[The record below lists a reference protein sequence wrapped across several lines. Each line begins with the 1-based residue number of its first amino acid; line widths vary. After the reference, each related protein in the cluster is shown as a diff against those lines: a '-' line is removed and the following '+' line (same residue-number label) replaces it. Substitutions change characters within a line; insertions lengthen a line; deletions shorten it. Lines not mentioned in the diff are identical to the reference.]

1 MSLIGTQE
9 TDTQVQV
16 NEIAHLLKI
25 SQDTSYD
32 ESEDILHVKEDF
44 EKLGSFFDL
53 IKQDISTN
61 VSNAAES
68 EVIAEQNPL
77 VTEDVTDID
86 TTAVNAYEQDE
97 QIAEY
102 ESSPGDKL
110 TEEVSEGDGQS
121 SLVDNETTNADSDD
135 FEIDPIVG
143 ANVEDTNDNPKQSVG
158 EKVSDELLKIEY
170 EKGYSDAVLQLEKSL
185 EDEKAYLR
193 ELSANLFTIKGEIS
207 DELQKLII
215 EKIHQL
221 SMDFLSEKIDE
232 IPQTFLDKIM
242 VSVEHISSY
251 LETVVVELNEL
262 DALAIN
268 SNVTALED
276 YAFKIKVNKDLKRGE
291 FKITD
296 GDTLFAKLH
305 S

>member
-1 MSLIGTQE
+1 MSLIETQE

-53 IKQDISTN
+53 IKQDSSTN
-61 VSNAAES
+61 VVDAAES

-86 TTAVNAYEQDE
+86 TGAVNAPDLDE
-97 QIAEY
+97 QIAED
-102 ESSPGDKL
+102 ESFPDDIL
-110 TEEVSEGDGQS
+110 NEEAIEGAVKS
-121 SLVDNETTNADSDD
+121 SRIDEETTNVDSDD
-135 FEIDPIVG
+135 FVIDPIIG
-143 ANVEDTNDNPKQSVG
+143 TNVEETNDNPKQSEG
-158 EKVSDELLKIEY
+158 EKVSAELLKLEY

-207 DELQKLII
+207 EELQHLMREKL
-215 EKIHQL
+215 HQL
-221 SMDFLSEKIDE
+221 SMDFLGEKIDV
-232 IPQTFLDKIM
+232 IPQSLLDKIM
-242 VSVEHISSY
+242 AAVEHISSY

-262 DALAIN
+262 DALAID
-268 SNVTALED
+268 SNVTALQD

-296 GDTLFAKLH
+296 GDTLYAKFH

>member
-1 MSLIGTQE
+1 MSLIETQE

-53 IKQDISTN
+53 IKQDSSTN
-61 VSNAAES
+61 VVDAAES

-86 TTAVNAYEQDE
+86 TGAVNAPDLDE
-97 QIAEY
+97 QIAED
-102 ESSPGDKL
+102 ESFPDDIL
-110 TEEVSEGDGQS
+110 NEEAIEGAVKS
-121 SLVDNETTNADSDD
+121 SRIDEETTNVDSDD
-135 FEIDPIVG
+135 FVIDPIIG
-143 ANVEDTNDNPKQSVG
+143 TNVEETNDNPKQSEG
-158 EKVSDELLKIEY
+158 EKVSAELLKLEY

-207 DELQKLII
+207 EELQHLMREKL
-215 EKIHQL
+215 HQL
-221 SMDFLSEKIDE
+221 SMDFLGEKIDV
-232 IPQTFLDKIM
+232 IPQSLLDKIM
-242 VSVEHISSY
+242 AAVEHISIY

-262 DALAIN
+262 DALAID
-268 SNVTALED
+268 SNVTALQD

-296 GDTLFAKLH
+296 GDTLYAKFH

>member
-1 MSLIGTQE
+1 MSLIETQE

-53 IKQDISTN
+53 IKQESSTN

-77 VTEDVTDID
+77 VTEDLTDID

-143 ANVEDTNDNPKQSVG
+143 ANVEETNDNPKQSVG
-158 EKVSDELLKIEY
+158 EKVSDELLKVEY

-207 DELQKLII
+207 KELQKLII

-221 SMDFLSEKIDE
+221 SIDFLGEKIDLL
-232 IPQTFLDKIM
+232 PQTLLDEIM
-242 VSVEHISSY
+242 ASVEHISSY

-268 SNVTALED
+268 SNVTALQD

-296 GDTLFAKLH
+296 GDTLYAKFH

>member
-1 MSLIGTQE
+1 MSLIETQE

-53 IKQDISTN
+53 IKQDSSTN
-61 VSNAAES
+61 VVDAAES

-86 TTAVNAYEQDE
+86 TGAVNAPDLDE
-97 QIAEY
+97 QIAED
-102 ESSPGDKL
+102 ESSPDDIL
-110 TEEVSEGDGQS
+110 NEEAIEGAVKS
-121 SLVDNETTNADSDD
+121 SRIDEETTNVDSDD
-135 FEIDPIVG
+135 FVIDPIIG
-143 ANVEDTNDNPKQSVG
+143 TNVEETNDNPKQSEG
-158 EKVSDELLKIEY
+158 EKVSAELLKLEY

-207 DELQKLII
+207 EELQHLMTEKL
-215 EKIHQL
+215 HQL
-221 SMDFLSEKIDE
+221 SMDFLGEKIDV
-232 IPQTFLDKIM
+232 IPQSLLDKIM
-242 VSVEHISSY
+242 AAVEHISSY

-268 SNVTALED
+268 SNVTALQD
-276 YAFKIKVNKDLKRGE
+276 YAFTIKVNKDLKRGE

-296 GDTLFAKLH
+296 GDTLYAKFH

>member
-1 MSLIGTQE
+1 MSLIETQE

-32 ESEDILHVKEDF
+32 GSEGILHVKEDF

-53 IKQDISTN
+53 IKQESSTN

-68 EVIAEQNPL
+68 EVIAKQNPL
-77 VTEDVTDID
+77 VTEDLTDID
-86 TTAVNAYEQDE
+86 TTAVNAHEQDE

-121 SLVDNETTNADSDD
+121 SVVDNETTNADSDN

-143 ANVEDTNDNPKQSVG
+143 ANVEETNDNLKQSVG

-221 SMDFLSEKIDE
+221 SMDFLSEKIDV
-232 IPQTFLDKIM
+232 IPQTFLDKII

-296 GDTLFAKLH
+296 GDTLYAKLH

>member
-1 MSLIGTQE
+1 MSLIETQE

-53 IKQDISTN
+53 IKQDSRTN
-61 VSNAAES
+61 VADASES
-68 EVIAEQNPL
+68 EVIYEQNSL
-77 VTEDVTDID
+77 VTEDVTEID
-86 TTAVNAYEQDE
+86 TDAVNVSELHE

-110 TEEVSEGDGQS
+110 TEEASEGDGQNS
-121 SLVDNETTNADSDD
+121 RVDNETINANSDD

-143 ANVEDTNDNPKQSVG
+143 VNVEETNDNPKQSVG
-158 EKVSDELLKIEY
+158 EKVNDELLKIEY

-193 ELSANLFTIKGEIS
+193 ELSANLFIIKGEIS
-207 DELQKLII
+207 EELRKLII

-221 SMDFLSEKIDE
+221 SMDFLGEKIDE
-232 IPQTFLDKIM
+232 IPQTLLDKI
-242 VSVEHISSY
+242 VASVEDISSY

-268 SNVTALED
+268 SNLTAPED

-296 GDTLFAKLH
+296 GDTLYAKLH

>member
-1 MSLIGTQE
+1 MSLIETQE

-53 IKQDISTN
+53 IKQESSTN

-77 VTEDVTDID
+77 VTEDLTDID

-143 ANVEDTNDNPKQSVG
+143 ANVEETNDNPKQSVG

>member
-1 MSLIGTQE
+1 MSLIETQE
-9 TDTQVQV
+9 TDTHVQV

-32 ESEDILHVKEDF
+32 ESDDILHVKEDF
-44 EKLGSFFDL
+44 EKLDSFFDL
-53 IKQDISTN
+53 IKQDSSAN
-61 VSNAAES
+61 VVDAAAS

-77 VTEDVTDID
+77 VAEDVTEID
-86 TTAVNAYEQDE
+86 NDAVNAPEPDE

-102 ESSPGDKL
+102 ESSPNEIL
-110 TEEVSEGDGQS
+110 TEEAIEGAVQS
-121 SLVDNETTNADSDD
+121 SPVDNETINADSDE
-135 FEIDPIVG
+135 FVIDPIIG
-143 ANVEDTNDNPKQSVG
+143 SNVEETNDNLKQGVG
-158 EKVSDELLKIEY
+158 EKVGDELLKIEY

-207 DELQKLII
+207 EELQRLII
-215 EKIHQL
+215 EKIHHL
-221 SMDFLSEKIDE
+221 SMDFLGEKIDE
-232 IPQTFLDKIM
+232 IPQNFLDKITA
-242 VSVEHISSY
+242 SVEHISSY
-251 LETVVVELNEL
+251 LETVIIELNEL

-296 GDTLFAKLH
+296 GDTLYAKFH

>member
-1 MSLIGTQE
+1 MSLIETQE

-53 IKQDISTN
+53 IKQESSTN

-77 VTEDVTDID
+77 ATEDLTDID

-143 ANVEDTNDNPKQSVG
+143 ANVEETNDNPKQSVG

-221 SMDFLSEKIDE
+221 SMDFLSEKIDV

-296 GDTLFAKLH
+296 GDTLYAKLH

>member
-1 MSLIGTQE
+1 MSLIETQE

-25 SQDTSYD
+25 SQNTSYD

-53 IKQDISTN
+53 IKQESSTN

-77 VTEDVTDID
+77 VTEDLTDID

-121 SLVDNETTNADSDD
+121 SVVDNETTNADSDN

-143 ANVEDTNDNPKQSVG
+143 ANVEETNDNPKQSVG
-158 EKVSDELLKIEY
+158 EKVSDEL
-170 EKGYSDAVLQLEKSL
+170 
-185 EDEKAYLR
+185 
-193 ELSANLFTIKGEIS
+193 ANKYHF
-207 DELQKLII
+207 
-215 EKIHQL
+215 
-221 SMDFLSEKIDE
+221 FC
-232 IPQTFLDKIM
+232 
-242 VSVEHISSY
+242 
-251 LETVVVELNEL
+251 
-262 DALAIN
+262 
-268 SNVTALED
+268 
-276 YAFKIKVNKDLKRGE
+276 
-291 FKITD
+291 
-296 GDTLFAKLH
+296 
-305 S
+305 